1 MEQARSFN
9 HHNHH
14 NRGGGD
20 ARSAADGS
28 ETNMYGSRS
37 AGRASSVAS
46 LSSGLAQQAKTIVN
60 SMKDFNCNTANE
72 RNGSVV
78 TSDQADGEMRYEGGR
93 DRRPRG
99 GGTNSGKSPYSRSSS
114 RNKSSRSFRDYS
126 KSPQRVDV

>member
-72 RNGSVV
+72 RNGSV
-78 TSDQADGEMRYEGGR
+78 GR
-93 DRRPRG
+93 AEAVPIAVSRLTRGRLREISPPDRFGITQNRHSVL
-99 GGTNSGKSPYSRSSS
+99 TYSATQHEHS
-114 RNKSSRSFRDYS
+114 
-126 KSPQRVDV
+126 QQ